1 MTIKQPTKLNAI
13 STVMIASL
21 VSASA
26 AAAPLALEGPIQ
38 AIDAVNGTMTVMGV
52 TVAIPP
58 TALISSPTKALT
70 FGELTDTNP
79 LPGRRQ
85 SGFIGGTAII
95 NGLTANDPANLTG
108 ANVAED
114 VFVEPSENVLLGEV
128 SGNACFTPSCDAGG
142 LTISGVT
149 MVRLED
155 SRIPAGAPIDA
166 NGLAIDLTTTPVL
179 SEAAAE
185 GYFVGNTFYYFALES
200 VGQPVQCAGAGCR
213 PADAVS
219 IARSRCRDD
228 DEIRVQGGV
237 ADVDGQ
243 LSASVTI
250 VNFGTAP
257 VIFDPATGEATYS
270 FRGGING
277 NCPATV
283 TVNYNLAS
291 TTADVD
297 IR

>member
-13 STVMIASL
+13 STFMIASL
-21 VSASA
+21 FSASA

-38 AIDAVNGTMTVMGV
+38 AIAADGTSMTVMGV
-52 TVAIPP
+52 TVAIPA

-70 FGELTDTNP
+70 LGELADTTT
-79 LPGRRQ
+79 LPGRSQ
-85 SGFIGGTAII
+85 AGFIGGTAII
-95 NGLTANDPANLTG
+95 NGLTANDPANITG
-108 ANVAED
+108 LDIAED
-114 VFVEPSENVLLGEV
+114 VFVEPAENVLLGEV
-128 SGNACFTPSCDAGG
+128 SSQAPFS
-142 LTISGVT
+142 ISGVK
-149 MVRLED
+149 MVQLTD
-155 SRIPAGAPIDA
+155 GRIPAGAAIDA
-166 NGLAIDLTTTPVL
+166 NGLIIDLATAPVG
-179 SEAAAE
+179 SAAAAE
-185 GYFVGNTFYYFALES
+185 GYFGFAPDGTGVFYYFLVEAEGLPI
-200 VGQPVQCAGAGCR
+200 GCAGRGCR

-270 FRGGING
+270 FRDDING

-283 TVNYNLAS
+283 TVNYNLAVA
-291 TTADVD
+291 TTDVD